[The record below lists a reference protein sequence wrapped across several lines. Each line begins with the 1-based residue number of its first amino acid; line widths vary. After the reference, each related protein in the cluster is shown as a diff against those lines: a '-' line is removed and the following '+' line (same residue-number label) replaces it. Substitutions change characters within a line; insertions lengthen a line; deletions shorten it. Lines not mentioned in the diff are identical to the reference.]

1 MIQPVQKIRNMF
13 HFRKQSA
20 NSTVLIVKASTS
32 ASVSASASISTST
45 AETPPQV
52 NLPDVETDLN
62 MHSPNGLFDNSH
74 SDGAD
79 AANGVTRKEDSLRAP
94 ITIIRPRE
102 LGDTERLGD
111 IVTSTSPPTNGD
123 STLNSTSST
132 EWSSAIGHAM
142 TGKSG
147 RVIHNL
153 QEQITRL
160 TRECNLHRTRAEET
174 QRMNEILKQQLQ
186 TVTDRLRN
194 SEQSHE
200 ASLITIARKDR
211 KIEDL
216 KSEALGEKNRRLKAE
231 NDALETTQLAAQ
243 QREDHQ
249 RAFAEAQEVAQRSQC
264 QYDALSQARLRDR
277 NEFQSRFNMFRKDFD
292 ELCKRELER
301 QNQLSRL
308 DVIIEQK
315 DREIRAARDR
325 TEQVTTL
332 YEDYKTMS
340 DDTLRELVERS
351 RRNDQ
356 GVDKALRDAK
366 EATDK
371 MKWVVNVKGKVKGA
385 G

>member
-1 MIQPVQKIRNMF
+1 
-13 HFRKQSA
+13 
-20 NSTVLIVKASTS
+20 
-32 ASVSASASISTST
+32 
-45 AETPPQV
+45 
-52 NLPDVETDLN
+52 
-62 MHSPNGLFDNSH
+62 MHSPNSFFDNPH

-79 AANGVTRKEDSLRAP
+79 GTNGVVRKEESL
-94 ITIIRPRE
+94 
-102 LGDTERLGD
+102 
-111 IVTSTSPPTNGD
+111 VTSMSHPSNGELNATSP
-123 STLNSTSST
+123 T

-216 KSEALGEKNRRLKAE
+216 KSETQGEKNRRLKAE

-249 RAFAEAQEVAQRSQC
+249 RAFAEAQEVAQRSQ
-264 QYDALSQARLRDR
+264 
-277 NEFQSRFNMFRKDFD
+277 
-292 ELCKRELER
+292 
-301 QNQLSRL
+301 
-308 DVIIEQK
+308 V
-315 DREIRAARDR
+315 
-325 TEQVTTL
+325 
-332 YEDYKTMS
+332 
-340 DDTLRELVERS
+340 
-351 RRNDQ
+351 
-356 GVDKALRDAK
+356 
-366 EATDK
+366 
-371 MKWVVNVKGKVKGA
+371 
-385 G
+385 

>member
-1 MIQPVQKIRNMF
+1 MKQPIQKIRNML
-13 HFRKQSA
+13 HFRKPIA
-20 NSTVLIVKASTS
+20 NSTVIIVKAPTS
-32 ASVSASASISTST
+32 PSVSASASISTST
-45 AETPPQV
+45 AESPPQV
-52 NLPDVETDLN
+52 ILSDVETDLN
-62 MHSPNGLFDNSH
+62 MHSPNLLYDNPH

-79 AANGVTRKEDSLRAP
+79 GVARRDEP
-94 ITIIRPRE
+94 II
-102 LGDTERLGD
+102 
-111 IVTSTSPPTNGD
+111 TSMSPPTNGD
-123 STLNSTSST
+123 SMLNSTSPT

-160 TRECNLHRTRAEET
+160 TRECNLHRTRAEEA

-216 KSEALGEKNRRLKAE
+216 KSETQSEKNRRLKAE
-231 NDALETTQLAAQ
+231 NDALETTQLAEQ
-243 QREDHQ
+243 QREEHQ

-277 NEFQSRFNMFRKDFD
+277 NEFQSRFSMFRKDFD
-292 ELCKRELER
+292 ELIKREQER
-301 QNQLSRL
+301 QNQLTRL

-325 TEQVTTL
+325 TERVTTL
-332 YEDYKTMS
+332 YEEYKTRS
-340 DDTLRELVERS
+340 DDTLRQLVEKS
-351 RRNDQ
+351 RRNDRD
-356 GVDKALRDAK
+356 VDAVLRDAR

-371 MKWVVNVKGKVKGA
+371 MKWVVNVKQNVKGA
-385 G
+385 R